1 VIVGGAADTAR
12 QESSHGFTRGGFPGL
27 HVLCPLSLPGGHDA
41 ALRCLP
47 QHPAAGK
54 VHPKCDM
61 FLEEKRVTLSGVRY
75 WDLKQ
80 GRARLVQVASKGT
93 TVELESL
100 GEDRC
105 R

>member
-1 VIVGGAADTAR
+1 MSQWKTVAGYKRIRIRPGA
-12 QESSHGFTRGGFPGL
+12 RGTQLIAIACETSTF
-27 HVLCPLSLPGGHDA
+27 
-41 ALRCLP
+41 RFNM
-47 QHPAAGK
+47 
-54 VHPKCDM
+54 HPKCDM